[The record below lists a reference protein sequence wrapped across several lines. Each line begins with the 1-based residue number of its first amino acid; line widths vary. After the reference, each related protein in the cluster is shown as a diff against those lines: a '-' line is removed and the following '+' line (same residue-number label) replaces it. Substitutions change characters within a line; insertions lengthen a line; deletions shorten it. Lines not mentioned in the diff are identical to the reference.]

1 MNDLKEIFAN
11 EDRYDEAGLT
21 PEQRLRERQSLE
33 SKKLRIRSSL
43 DSELAK
49 VSEFRSQY
57 YMEALNYLNYFGD
70 EIFFSY
76 KMGEFPIDNNLA
88 ERTIRKL
95 TTQRNS
101 SFHYE

>member
-1 MNDLKEIFAN
+1 MLTANLLRLIKATSRTQYFFLNDLKEIFAN

-57 YMEALNYLNYFGD
+57 YTEALNYLNYFGD
-70 EIFFSY
+70 EIFF
-76 KMGEFPIDNNLA
+76 
-88 ERTIRKL
+88 L
-95 TTQRNS
+95 TRWGNFQ
-101 SFHYE
+101 